1 MGKKRLDAVIA
12 ALAVLACLAVALTH
26 IVKTFTT
33 TAAPG
38 ATKRKNPMKRRRI
51 QIALALATLAAV
63 ATTSVGVTLALYS
76 NKPAGETNTF
86 SAGTVT
92 LTNNVSSACSTTGMA
107 PGDSATCTLITTYAG
122 TLPGYMGVDVYIASK
137 SNAAGGG
144 SPLALYN
151 PSDTG
156 NTATIT
162 LNSPSVSYAVPTTG
176 STLTCG
182 TGPDG
187 VNYTTY
193 TTCYQVV
200 NYLVSPTA
208 FSSGSV
214 TFTTVLSMPA
224 GQPNTYQGGSAVV
237 ILTAHAVQS
246 KNNTLNC
253 TVGGTSP
260 TAGAVCTASTGF
272 AWS

>member
-1 MGKKRLDAVIA
+1 MGKKRFDAVLTTI
-12 ALAVLACLAVALTH
+12 AVLACLTIALAH
-26 IVKTFTT
+26 IVKTLTT
-33 TAAPG
+33 TATST
-38 ATKRKNPMKRRRI
+38 ATKRKSLMKRKRV
-51 QIALALATLAAV
+51 QVALALAALAAV
-63 ATTSVGVTLALYS
+63 ASTSVGVTLALYS
-76 NKPAGETNTF
+76 NKPTGETNTF

-92 LTNNVSSACSTTGMA
+92 LSNNVSSACSTTGMA

-122 TLPGYMGVDVYIASK
+122 TLPGYMAMDVYIAAK

-176 STLTCG
+176 STLACG

-193 TTCYQVV
+193 NVCYQVV
-200 NYLVSPTA
+200 NYLVSLTA

-237 ILTAHAVQS
+237 VLTAHAVQS